1 MINLSI
7 FGRKNVKMFIER
19 DFELNLKK
27 KRRNANLLALSFC
40 EFTTCRHAG
49 DEDEVYC
56 ITYMCCRRLVSNR
69 SPSVSH

>member
-27 KRRNANLLALSFC
+27 KKKC
-40 EFTTCRHAG
+40 K
-49 DEDEVYC
+49 
-56 ITYMCCRRLVSNR
+56 LVGLKFL
-69 SPSVSH
+69 